1 MYLKPS
7 QSSVAGGCVPV
18 VVGSCDLRTYF
29 HGLYWLWLKW
39 GYMSHLH
46 KYHNQ
51 RFPSR
56 MLHCNQVISV
66 IYITC
71 LSVVL
76 MLCLMVCIGVCSV
89 SVYCLILVPSTG
101 WSFLPSALLREL
113 LCWHHLNWKKKN
125 LISIQT
131 RTENIAGATLALL
144 PVWFSSSCP
153 LLHQLSILI
162 SSSSNHLIF
171 MVLHPPIS
179 ICPAG
184 SNTYTY
190 LL

>member
-1 MYLKPS
+1 MEPPWIWLVSVPQTLVELGPVEYGGWVSTTASVMYLKPS

-113 LCWHHLNWKKKN
+113 LCWHHLN
-125 LISIQT
+125 
-131 RTENIAGATLALL
+131 
-144 PVWFSSSCP
+144 
-153 LLHQLSILI
+153 
-162 SSSSNHLIF
+162 
-171 MVLHPPIS
+171 
-179 ICPAG
+179 
-184 SNTYTY
+184 
-190 LL
+190 

>member
-1 MYLKPS
+1 MYLKPF
-7 QSSVAGGCVPV
+7 QSSVAGGSVPV

-39 GYMSHLH
+39 GYMSHIH

-76 MLCLMVCIGVCSV
+76 MLRLMVCIGVCSV
-89 SVYCLILVPSTG
+89 FVYCLILVPSTG
-101 WSFLPSALLREL
+101 WSFFSSALLREL
-113 LCWHHLNWKKKN
+113 LCWHHLNWKKKIDFYSDSDREYCRSHPSTSPSVV
-125 LISIQT
+125 L
-131 RTENIAGATLALL
+131 LLL
-144 PVWFSSSCP
+144 PP
-153 LLHQLSILI
+153 P
-162 SSSSNHLIF
+162 
-171 MVLHPPIS
+171 PPIIHLNFFLVQS
-179 ICPAG
+179 SHFHGAEP
-184 SNTYTY
+184 SNQH
-190 LL
+190 LSCRQ